1 MGTSVHRV
9 LYVEQITNKDLLY
22 SPGNYS
28 VLYND
33 LYGGKVLKRRVD
45 LCIESMSNYP
55 CLLCGT
61 PETHNTVSQPC
72 SNKNKKL
79 KIHDS

>member
-33 LYGGKVLKRRVD
+33 LYGGKALKRRVD
-45 LCIESMSNYP
+45 LCIESMSN
-55 CLLCGT
+55 
-61 PETHNTVSQPC
+61 
-72 SNKNKKL
+72 
-79 KIHDS
+79 